1 VDKNLF
7 GPIDVGTWNGTVA
20 APQSTGLTISR
31 PSVGDV
37 GRRWEAADTDRLNEA
52 HWQPVTLNMNDVL
65 ETQISELQ
73 ARCRHEAAN
82 NPVIDAGIETQ
93 QTNVVGRVGP
103 KLQVLTENARWNDE
117 VEAIFHAWSEN
128 CEYQDGLSLMDL
140 VESWT
145 AQWAFNGEML
155 VQEIIG
161 KRLNQYKLHDLG
173 AESFD
178 MSVSSTMIY
187 GGIELNEAQQV
198 IQYHVADPDNPANR
212 QTLKKEFCLHMY
224 HRRFALQRRGI
235 PTMAS
240 TLPTIADTR
249 DYDDQVMDAARAL
262 ADAAIIMS
270 TDDPELIKP
279 TLPTDTRRKRRMLQY
294 AAPGWKPTAVPST
307 QPAANYKDFRK
318 EKHTDIAG
326 SIGEQPHMIFRRD
339 ASNHNMSSARFDG
352 SRYALSIDR
361 FHTKLQ
367 DRILCLIA
375 RRLIRIAQL
384 TGILGPTPRSKL
396 SRRILNEFPNAAIRL
411 AWEWTKQ
418 PPIDPLKDAMAQRIR
433 LENGTLCLSDAI
445 IEDGRR
451 PEEVMKKRKQ
461 DNENLKK
468 AGLPELKGALPT
480 DPALLTGLLTQPDE
494 APPSNVVDEATSPG
508 SQSDTAPIT
517 SDTEFTE

>member
-1 VDKNLF
+1 VDKDLF

-20 APQSTGLTISR
+20 APQSTGLTVSHPQSIATS
-31 PSVGDV
+31 GV

-82 NPVIDAGIETQ
+82 NAVIDAGIETQ
-93 QTNVVGRVGP
+93 QTNVVGRTGP
-103 KLQVLTENARWNDE
+103 RLQVLTDSARFNDDA
-117 VEAIFHAWSEN
+117 EAIFRAWAEN
-128 CEYQDGLSLMDL
+128 CEYQDGLSLMEL
-140 VESWT
+140 VEGWT
-145 AQWAFNGEML
+145 AQWAFNGEAL

-161 KRLNQYKLHDLG
+161 RTVSQYKLHDLG

-178 MSVSSTMIY
+178 MSVSSQLIY

-198 IQYHVADPDNPANR
+198 IAYHVADPDNPAVR
-212 QTLKKEFCLHMY
+212 QRLRKEFTLHMY

-240 TLPTIADTR
+240 ALPSIADTR

-270 TDDPELIKP
+270 TDDPELIRP
-279 TLPTDTRRKRRMLQY
+279 TLPTDTKRKRRMLQY
-294 AAPGWKPTAVPST
+294 AAPGWRPTAVSAS

-352 SRYALSIDR
+352 SRYALAIDR
-361 FHTKLQ
+361 FHTMMQNRMLN
-367 DRILCLIA
+367 LIA
-375 RRLIRIAQL
+375 RRVIRIAQL
-384 TGILGPTPRSKL
+384 TGILGPTPRSKVP
-396 SRRILNEFPNAAIRL
+396 RRILAEFPSAAITL
-411 AWEWTKQ
+411 AWEWPKQ

-433 LENGTLCLSDAI
+433 LENGTVSLSDAI

-451 PEEVMKKRKQ
+451 PEEVMKKRAI
-461 DNENLKK
+461 DNENLEK
-468 AGLPELKGALPT
+468 AGLPKLGGALPT
-480 DPALLTGLLTQPDE
+480 DPALLTGLLTQPDDPATNQTTDE
-494 APPSNVVDEATSPG
+494 TAPDT
-508 SQSDTAPIT
+508 TAPIT
-517 SDTEFTE
+517 ADTEFTE